1 MYKNVSQNNIYTN
14 KFTKSQLKIGCWI
27 NQKWKKNDQAFLF
40 LQMFYQGYFLG
51 CCVKNRSLFAARS
64 HVPKFLDI
72 FCFFLTGICAADS
85 GLVQGHR
92 RHFNGPLSSLE
103 PLLFFIECCT
113 EVRRTLD
120 QITDQVPAKALA
132 WTMS

>member
-14 KFTKSQLKIGCWI
+14 KYTKSQLKIGCWI
-27 NQKWKKNDQAFLF
+27 NQKWKKTTRHFCFYRCSTKVFFGLLCKERKPFCGQVPCAKLFWQFL
-40 LQMFYQGYFLG
+40 
-51 CCVKNRSLFAARS
+51 
-64 HVPKFLDI
+64 
-72 FCFFLTGICAADS
+72 FFLTGICAADS